1 MSYFSIPD
9 SKELEINLV
18 LPEDSICLVASNSES
33 KNEWLVQLQRYIIAS
48 LSANHVVD
56 PAKSYTT
63 PPITRNTNFNF
74 VKLSDLKNAEYNGMW
89 LYGKM
94 HGQGKLT
101 WPDGRSYQGS
111 YFK

>member
-1 MSYFSIPD
+1 M
-9 SKELEINLV
+9 

-48 LSANHVVD
+48 LSANHAVD

-63 PPITRNTNFNF
+63 PPITRNTHFNF
-74 VKLSDLKNAEYNGMW
+74 VKLSDLKNADYNGMW

-101 WPDGRSYQGS
+101 WPDGRSYQGMS
-111 YFK
+111 LLYNALPN